1 MPEKKPF
8 KYLPRFGLRNGKYV
22 TYDTKLKEWQYV
34 KRIHIFQEKEMGKLK
49 KKCINKTRK
58 LLTILLKRRV
68 QLSELLICYTNY
80 WNVTKSKQKGPEYG
94 VII

>member
-8 KYLPRFGLRNGKYV
+8 KYPPRFGLRNGKYV
-22 TYDTKLKEWQYV
+22 TYDTKLKEWHYV

-49 KKCINKTRK
+49 KTCINKTRK

-68 QLSELLICYTNY
+68 QLSELLICDTNY
-80 WNVTKSKQKGPEYG
+80 WKSLNQSKKVQNM
-94 VII
+94 VS